1 MARTGHLDRPVSL
14 DGQDEPKEGSVTN
27 VLTRDPIEEEATA
40 RISLQADSADGH
52 RRSRHIGLIVAGSLI
67 TGSVVALVLVIG
79 PFGGAQEHVIMG
91 TALLGFA
98 LGWTLLA
105 VFLML
110 WTDQP
115 QRWAAVPAGLTALSG
130 ASLLIFA
137 PDANAFNAL
146 GWAWPPVLFAPAIWL
161 AVEGHRHL
169 PPRTRRLMLYP
180 LFGFLAV
187 ASVGGGYETIQEQ
200 IDRSVSGMPG
210 QLIDVGG
217 HRLYLNCTGSGSPTV
232 LLVSGLGEA
241 STYWGGWVAPAVAQ
255 NTRVCV
261 YDRAGQ
267 ARSEAAAA
275 PQDGVAVA
283 ADLHTLLDRA
293 RIAGPLVLVGH
304 STGGV
309 YVRIFAA
316 RYPGQVARMV
326 LLDSQPNQAFTR
338 LPEYPGF
345 YSAFQRLVALLPS
358 LARLGVFRLVHQFD
372 FGTLP
377 AQTRDAERATQSTGS
392 LLRVQRDEVA
402 ELPITLNQAAAFTS
416 IGNRPLIVVTAAKE
430 AQAWWLPLQ
439 DQMAGYSSN
448 SVHRVLPNTNH
459 LELIEEKSSAAQ
471 ASQAILDVVEAVRR
485 NGLLAK
491 S

>member
-1 MARTGHLDRPVSL
+1 V
-14 DGQDEPKEGSVTN
+14 
-27 VLTRDPIEEEATA
+27 TRDPIDEDSIA
-40 RISLQADSADGH
+40 RISLQTDSADGR
-52 RRSRHIGLIVAGSLI
+52 RRSRHIGIRQIGLIVAGSLI
-67 TGSVVALVLVIG
+67 AGSVVAFVLVIG

-105 VFLML
+105 VFSML

-115 QRWAAVPAGLTALSG
+115 QPWAAVPAGLTALAG

-146 GWAWPPVLFAPAIWL
+146 GWVWPPMLFALAIWM
-161 AVEGHRHL
+161 AVQAHRHL
-169 PPRTRRLMLYP
+169 RSLTRRLMLYP
-180 LFGFLAV
+180 LFGVLAV
-187 ASVGGGYETIQEQ
+187 AAVGGGYETIQEQ
-200 IDRSVSGMPG
+200 VDRSVSGIPG
-210 QLIDVGG
+210 QLIDVSG

-241 STYWGGWVAPAVAQ
+241 STYWGGWVAPPVAQ

-267 ARSEAAAA
+267 GRSDAAAA

-283 ADLHTLLDRA
+283 TDLHTLLERA
-293 RIAGPLVLVGH
+293 RIAGPYVLVGH

-316 RYPGQVARMV
+316 RYPDQVSGMV
-326 LLDSQPNQAFTR
+326 LFDSQPNQAFTR
-338 LPEYPGF
+338 LPDYPGL
-345 YSAFQRLVALLPS
+345 YSVFHRIVALLPS
-358 LARLGVFRLVHQFD
+358 LARLGVFRLAHQFD

-377 AQTRDAERATQSTGS
+377 AQTRDAERAAQSTGS
-392 LLRVQRDEVA
+392 LLRVQRDEIA

-430 AQAWWLPLQ
+430 APAGWLPLQ
-439 DQMAGYSSN
+439 DEMAGYSSN
-448 SVHRVLPNTNH
+448 SVHRILPNTNH

-471 ASQAILDVVEAVRR
+471 ASHAILDVVEAVRG

>member
-1 MARTGHLDRPVSL
+1 M
-14 DGQDEPKEGSVTN
+14 
-27 VLTRDPIEEEATA
+27 LTRNPIERTPQKSVL
-40 RISLQADSADGH
+40 RADAADGH
-52 RRSRHIGLIVAGSLI
+52 RRSPHIGLIVAGSLVA
-67 TGSVVALVLVIG
+67 GSVVALVLVLG

-105 VFLML
+105 VLSML

-115 QRWAAVPAGLTALSG
+115 QRWAAVPAGLMALAG
-130 ASLLIFA
+130 ASLLIFV

-146 GWAWPPVLFAPAIWL
+146 GWVWPPLLIALAIWM
-161 AVEGHRHL
+161 AVQARRHL
-169 PPRTRRLMLYP
+169 RSLTRRLMLYP
-180 LFGFLAV
+180 LFGVLAL
-187 ASVGGGYETIQEQ
+187 AAVGGGYETIQEQ
-200 IDRSVSGMPG
+200 VDRSLSGAPG

-267 ARSEAAAA
+267 GRSEAAAA

-283 ADLHTLLDRA
+283 TDLHTLLDRA

-316 RYPGQVARMV
+316 RYPDQVAGMV

-338 LPEYPGF
+338 LPDYPGF
-345 YSAFQRLVALLPS
+345 YSAYHRIVALLPS
-358 LARLGVFRLVHQFD
+358 LARLGVFRLAHQFD

-392 LLRVQRDEVA
+392 LARVQRDEIA
-402 ELPITLNQAAAFTS
+402 ELPTTLNQAAAFTS

-430 AQAWWLPLQ
+430 APAGWLPLQ
-439 DQMAGYSSN
+439 DEMAGYSSN

-459 LELIEEKSSAAQ
+459 AELIDEKSGAGQ
-471 ASQAILDVVEAVRR
+471 ASQAILDVVESVRKDGR
-485 NGLLAK
+485 LAR

>member
-1 MARTGHLDRPVSL
+1 M
-14 DGQDEPKEGSVTN
+14 
-27 VLTRDPIEEEATA
+27 TRDPIDEDSIA
-40 RISLQADSADGH
+40 RISPQTDSADGR
-52 RRSRHIGLIVAGSLI
+52 RRSRHIGIRQIGLIVAGSLI

-79 PFGGAQEHVIMG
+79 PLGGAQEHVIMG

-105 VFLML
+105 VFSML

-115 QRWAAVPAGLTALSG
+115 QPWAAVPAGLTALAG

-146 GWAWPPVLFAPAIWL
+146 GWVWPPLLFALAIWM
-161 AVEGHRHL
+161 AVQARRHL
-169 PPRTRRLMLYP
+169 RSLTRRLMLYP
-180 LFGFLAV
+180 LFGVLAV
-187 ASVGGGYETIQEQ
+187 AAVGGGYETIQEQ

-210 QLIDVGG
+210 ELIDVGG
-217 HRLYLNCTGSGSPTV
+217 HRLYLNCTGAGSPTV

-267 ARSEAAAA
+267 GRSEAAAA
-275 PQDGVAVA
+275 PQDGLAVA

-316 RYPGQVARMV
+316 RYPGQVAGMV

-338 LPEYPGF
+338 LPDYPGF
-345 YSAFQRLVALLPS
+345 YSAFHRIVALLPS

-377 AQTRDAERATQSTGS
+377 AQTRDAERATLSTGS
-392 LLRVQRDEVA
+392 LLRVQRDEIA

-430 AQAWWLPLQ
+430 AQAGWLPLQ

-471 ASQAILDVVEAVRR
+471 ASRAILDVVDAVRR
-485 NGLLAK
+485 NGLLTR